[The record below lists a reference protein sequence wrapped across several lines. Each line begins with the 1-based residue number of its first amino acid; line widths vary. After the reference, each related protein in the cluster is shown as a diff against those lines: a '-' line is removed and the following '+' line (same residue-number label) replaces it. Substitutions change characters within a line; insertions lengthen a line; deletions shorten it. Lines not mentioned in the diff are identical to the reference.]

1 MLGLFGST
9 VIAPG
14 NPGAW
19 FASYNNFITKYAAM
33 AQQEHVE
40 LFCVGCEFKT
50 LSHSQFQSN
59 WTAVI
64 GAIRT
69 AYSGPLT
76 YAANSNTLGDEL
88 FTVSFWP
95 LLDLMLWG
103 FVTLYLR
110 NFRQDL
116 PKFVTF
122 FLGALILWD
131 ILYRAQ
137 QGISVSF
144 LEEVWSKNLLNLF
157 VSPMRPSEL
166 LAALMSI
173 SVFKLLMAGGVSALL
188 AWFFFSFNLFV
199 LGISL
204 LPFVLNLMLMGWAI
218 GIVTMASILRYG
230 QEAEVM
236 AWGLAFLVQPI
247 SAVFYP
253 VSVLP
258 AWLQPLALMIPA
270 SHIFEGMRAVVETG
284 AIPTASLI
292 KATLLN
298 LVYLGLAIYF
308 FYRNLR
314 IVKIKGL
321 LMRSGTE

>member
-1 MLGLFGST
+1 MKLYR
-9 VIAPG
+9 V
-14 NPGAW
+14 GALIQRHLYLYRRSLPRMTEV
-19 FASYNNFITKYAAM
+19 F
-33 AQQEHVE
+33 
-40 LFCVGCEFKT
+40 
-50 LSHSQFQSN
+50 
-59 WTAVI
+59 
-64 GAIRT
+64 
-69 AYSGPLT
+69 
-76 YAANSNTLGDEL
+76 
-88 FTVSFWP
+88 FWP
-95 LLDLMLWG
+95 FLDLLLWG
-103 FVTLYLR
+103 FVTLYLER
-110 NFRQDL
+110 FQQNL
-116 PKFVTF
+116 PRFVSF

-173 SVFKLLMAGGVSALL
+173 SVAKLLVAGTASALL
-188 AWFFFSFNLFV
+188 AWLFYSFNLFV
-199 LGISL
+199 LGVSL
-204 LPFVLNLMLMGWAI
+204 IPFVLNLMVMGWAI
-218 GIVTMASILRYG
+218 GIVTMAAILRYG

-258 AWLQPLALMIPA
+258 KPVQQIALLIPA
-270 SHIFEGMRAVVETG
+270 SHVFEGMRMVVENNHFPLEHLLKAAALNG
-284 AIPTASLI
+284 LYLTA
-292 KATLLN
+292 ALL
-298 LVYLGLAIYF
+298 Y

-314 IVKIKGL
+314 VVREKGL

>member
-1 MLGLFGST
+1 MKLHR
-9 VIAPG
+9 V
-14 NPGAW
+14 
-19 FASYNNFITKYAAM
+19 AAIIQRHLYLYQRSLPRM
-33 AQQEHVE
+33 TEI
-40 LFCVGCEFKT
+40 F
-50 LSHSQFQSN
+50 
-59 WTAVI
+59 
-64 GAIRT
+64 
-69 AYSGPLT
+69 
-76 YAANSNTLGDEL
+76 
-88 FTVSFWP
+88 FWP

-103 FVTLYLR
+103 FVTVYLR

-116 PKFVTF
+116 PKFVAF

-157 VSPMRPSEL
+157 VSPMRPSEF

-188 AWFFFSFNLFV
+188 AWLFYSFNLFV

-258 AWLQPLALMIPA
+258 GWLQPVALMIPA
-270 SHIFEGMRAVVETG
+270 SHIFEGMRAVVEIG
-284 AIPTASLI
+284 SVPTASLL
-292 KATLLN
+292 KATFLN
-298 LVYLGLAIYF
+298 LFYLTLAVSF
-308 FYRNLR
+308 FYHNLR
-314 IVKIKGL
+314 IVKIRGL

>member
-1 MLGLFGST
+1 MKLYR
-9 VIAPG
+9 V
-14 NPGAW
+14 
-19 FASYNNFITKYAAM
+19 
-33 AQQEHVE
+33 
-40 LFCVGCEFKT
+40 
-50 LSHSQFQSN
+50 
-59 WTAVI
+59 TAL
-64 GAIRT
+64 IRRHLYLYRRSLPRMT
-69 AYSGPLT
+69 
-76 YAANSNTLGDEL
+76 EI
-88 FTVSFWP
+88 FFWP

-116 PKFVTF
+116 PKFATF

-144 LEEVWSKNLLNLF
+144 LEEVWSKHLLNLF
-157 VSPMRPSEL
+157 VSPMRPSEF

-188 AWFFFSFNLFV
+188 AWLFFSFNLFV

-258 AWLQPLALMIPA
+258 AWIQPIALMVPA

-284 AIPTASLI
+284 AIPVGSLL

-298 LVYLGLAIYF
+298 LIYLGVAVYF
-308 FYRNLR
+308 FYHNLR

>member
-1 MLGLFGST
+1 MMKRHRIF
-9 VIAPG
+9 
-14 NPGAW
+14 
-19 FASYNNFITKYAAM
+19 
-33 AQQEHVE
+33 
-40 LFCVGCEFKT
+40 
-50 LSHSQFQSN
+50 
-59 WTAVI
+59 AVI
-64 GAIRT
+64 KRHLYLYRRSLPRMT
-69 AYSGPLT
+69 
-76 YAANSNTLGDEL
+76 EV
-88 FTVSFWP
+88 FFWP
-95 LLDLMLWG
+95 LLDILLWG

-110 NFRQDL
+110 NFQQNL
-116 PKFVTF
+116 PQFVTF

-157 VSPMRPSEL
+157 VSPLRPSEF
-166 LAALMSI
+166 LAALMTI
-173 SVFKLLMAGGVSALL
+173 SVVKLLMAGLASAFL
-188 AWFFFSFNLFV
+188 AWFLYSFNVFL

-204 LPFVLNLMLMGWAI
+204 IPFVLNLLMMGWAI
-218 GIVTMASILRYG
+218 GIVTMAAILLYG

-258 AWLQPLALMIPA
+258 FWLQPLARMIPS
-270 SHIFEGMRAVVETG
+270 SHVFEGMRAVVETG
-284 AIPTASLI
+284 EIPWES
-292 KATLLN
+292 LLN
-298 LVYLGLAIYF
+298 AFTLNVLYLTFAFYF

>member
-1 MLGLFGST
+1 MKLHRVLALVQRHLYLYQRSLPRMGEVF
-9 VIAPG
+9 
-14 NPGAW
+14 
-19 FASYNNFITKYAAM
+19 
-33 AQQEHVE
+33 
-40 LFCVGCEFKT
+40 
-50 LSHSQFQSN
+50 
-59 WTAVI
+59 
-64 GAIRT
+64 
-69 AYSGPLT
+69 
-76 YAANSNTLGDEL
+76 
-88 FTVSFWP
+88 FWP
-95 LLDLMLWG
+95 LIDLLLWG
-103 FVTLYLR
+103 FVTLYLQR
-110 NFRQDL
+110 FQTNL

-157 VSPMRPSEL
+157 VTPMRPSEF

-173 SVFKLLMAGGVSALL
+173 SVAKLLTAGLASAFL
-188 AWFFFSFNLFV
+188 AWLLYSFNLFV
-199 LGISL
+199 LGLSL
-204 LPFVLNLMLMGWAI
+204 IPFVLNLAVMGWAI

-253 VSVLP
+253 VSVMP
-258 AWLQPLALMIPA
+258 AWVRPIAWMMPS
-270 SHIFEGMRAVVETG
+270 SHVFEGMRGVVETG
-284 AIPTASLI
+284 AFPTAELV

-298 LVYLGLAIYF
+298 LIYLSLAFSF

-314 IVKIKGL
+314 IVKEKGL
-321 LMRSGTE
+321 LLRSGTE

>member
-1 MLGLFGST
+1 MKLYR
-9 VIAPG
+9 V
-14 NPGAW
+14 GALIQRHLYLYQRSLPRMTEI
-19 FASYNNFITKYAAM
+19 F
-33 AQQEHVE
+33 
-40 LFCVGCEFKT
+40 
-50 LSHSQFQSN
+50 
-59 WTAVI
+59 
-64 GAIRT
+64 
-69 AYSGPLT
+69 
-76 YAANSNTLGDEL
+76 
-88 FTVSFWP
+88 FWP

-116 PKFVTF
+116 PKFAAF

-157 VSPMRPSEL
+157 VSPMRPSEF

-188 AWFFFSFNLFV
+188 AWLFFSFNLFV

-204 LPFVLNLMLMGWAI
+204 LPFVLNLMVMGWAI
-218 GIVTMASILRYG
+218 GVVTMASILRFG

-258 AWLQPLALMIPA
+258 AWLQPLALMVPA

-284 AIPTASLI
+284 AIPAASLL
-292 KATLLN
+292 KASLLN
-298 LVYLGLAIYF
+298 LLYLSLAIYF

>member
-1 MLGLFGST
+1 MKLYR
-9 VIAPG
+9 V
-14 NPGAW
+14 
-19 FASYNNFITKYAAM
+19 AAIIQRHLYLYQRSLPRM
-33 AQQEHVE
+33 TEI
-40 LFCVGCEFKT
+40 F
-50 LSHSQFQSN
+50 
-59 WTAVI
+59 
-64 GAIRT
+64 
-69 AYSGPLT
+69 
-76 YAANSNTLGDEL
+76 
-88 FTVSFWP
+88 FWP
-95 LLDLMLWG
+95 LLDILLWG

-110 NFRQDL
+110 NFQTGL

-157 VSPMRPSEL
+157 VSPLRPSEFL
-166 LAALMSI
+166 TALMSI
-173 SVFKLLMAGGVSALL
+173 SVFKLLTAGIASAFL
-188 AWFFFSFNLFV
+188 AWFFYSFNLFL

-204 LPFVLNLMLMGWAI
+204 IPFVLNLMIMGWAI
-218 GIVTMASILRYG
+218 GVVTMATILLYG

-258 AWLQPLALMIPA
+258 TWLQPLALMIPS

-284 AIPTASLI
+284 QIPVEALI
-292 KATLLN
+292 KAAALN
-298 LVYLGLAIYF
+298 AIYLSGALF
-308 FYRNLR
+308 LFYRNLR
-314 IVKIKGL
+314 VVKDRGL